1 MASIAL
7 KGPGENL
14 VWSKSDLESDC
25 EHKDLVL
32 STVSIS
38 SSKPGLH
45 NETPSQ
51 KKKKKEKKEKRK
63 KKRRKSVCGGGWQLM
78 LSQGLFPV
86 TKDIEEGRGKMC

>member
-51 KKKKKEKKEKRK
+51 KKKKNKKKEKRK
-63 KKRRKSVCGGGWQLM
+63 KKGGKVC
-78 LSQGLFPV
+78 V
-86 TKDIEEGRGKMC
+86 EGAGS